1 MDNSR
6 QRVLCQSNEI
16 IQAKRKT
23 SLKKTQRKEPLRRI
37 WSRGLPSLATNTVKM
52 VVATLHI
59 GSKMNGHISDEEQ
72 DNEEE
77 DDNDDDEIFHI
88 GQHVQAHIPDIVLNK
103 LNDLIDQK
111 GNILI
116 PNEHMYNNATLL
128 FLDVSGFTSLTEQY
142 SNDAHLG
149 IDQLTHTLNSYFDK
163 LVSEILINNGDIYKF
178 AGDAILALWTNEL
191 NGPEQALKCAL
202 YLQEKCGAY
211 ETDVDVVLRL
221 KIALAYGSVHAL
233 FIGTDEFKHYILTGD
248 CVKDV
253 NQCEQLCEPGD
264 IIITKAVYEQVQN
277 LLLNCEY
284 APINDEVDR
293 KDQYIAVKYLDSED
307 NDLNVTKNNDRMNT
321 SNPDISMNE
330 PDNNSNSQLSSLIN
344 DSINEELNNKTD
356 NLMKSFLLGCVYQ
369 RIERKQSLDYLS
381 ELRRVTITFINLDVS
396 DEHYTNNNLYHNVQK
411 VFIQI
416 YELTKMMG
424 GVLTKALLFD
434 KGWSFLCVF
443 GLPGYKQ
450 GDDTANA
457 LKCAYMIHT
466 TIHKQCQFIDKCSI
480 GVTTGLTYCGVVG
493 HFARCEYTVIG
504 RKVNMAARL
513 MCNYPNIISCDQ
525 ETYYNSRLNSRFF
538 QILPDKI
545 LKGMHNVGI
554 IWQYG
559 DHQNNIQIE
568 NNQDQ
573 KKIIDIQNNNYPL
586 LGRKVELMIVTAQ
599 IMLLDEPL
607 HRRRDLAAIIFEG
620 SRLLQFIAESL
631 ENAYHE
637 SNCTGVSSYDNTYI
651 PYDST
656 IPNNIPNEN
665 TKTRLSSLNIY
676 GNDCSTIKKSTIRII
691 KYSCQ
696 LEQRFNEFSLL
707 RSLLR
712 QLLQFHHDDKTQ
724 YEREQYLLR
733 LFDINKSNDVYLR
746 RNLFLLNDLLDVRFR
761 RSHIET
767 ENTNEKNFVRTYETN
782 INELL
787 LHILHQLIDPPGT
800 MGDMYG
806 NTLSSAYSQP
816 RRSSTSITAL
826 PMASITTASKIL
838 FIIDDIHFA
847 DESSLKHLLTLGSH
861 NKCLL
866 ILSMKPPRNNNNDRP
881 VSNIIQ
887 SISTDSRVYLRRL
900 PGLEL
905 RYLATLGC
913 QILSVHKLP
922 AKLVKVLNE
931 SCNGIPGF
939 CEQILF
945 DLLRKDKIFIVNTTD
960 TYDQD
965 SNLIEGD
972 ADKLLVNSPIKTK
985 QRFNEFSLL
994 RSLLRQLLQF
1004 HHDDK
1009 TQYERE
1015 QYLLRLFDINK
1026 SNDVYLRRNLFLLN
1040 DLLDVRFRRS
1050 HIETENTN
1058 EKNFVRTYEIN
1069 INELLLHILHQLID
1083 PPGTMGDMY
1092 GNTLSSAYSQ
1102 PRRSSTSIT
1111 ALPMASITT
1120 ASKILF
1126 IIDDIHF
1133 ADESSLKHL
1142 LTLGSHN
1149 KCLLILSMKPPRNN
1163 NNDRPVSNIIQ
1174 SISTDSRVYLR
1185 RLPGLEL
1192 RYLATL
1198 GCQILSVHKLP
1209 AKLVKVLNESCNGIP
1224 GFCEQILFDLL
1235 RKDKIFIVNTTDTYD
1250 QDSNLI
1256 EGDAD
1261 KLLVNSPIKTS
1272 LLKSLFSRHKQI
1284 LNDNQRQIEPVFSR
1298 ICLLRDPSSNDF
1310 VSHCQQNF
1318 QNYIMCRID
1327 RLSDSES
1334 LLCKI
1339 AAVIGNTFSR
1349 TFLWQLVDS
1358 QSKKLI
1364 NINSCILDMMQRTI
1378 IECAYQ
1384 QQQQQNQRKRSIK
1397 CFCLHNPAGFPSQCR
1412 LIAFTHVSIREGI
1425 YNSLTDSLKRTLTRN
1440 AIDYLEKQCTIVCS
1454 TCAPRNDIPF
1464 VVQKQDGLTRIIKTS
1479 QQRGFVDIV
1488 KIAALREIDNTIK
1501 QAMRLRS
1508 MSSPIKPRSNT
1519 STNLSPEQNTTL
1531 TGNLDRNENKSSNK
1545 IREKRRN
1552 SFDIGKLDSRRTRRS
1567 QSPIPPTRTNE
1578 NDIEIKMDQS
1588 TNCNSSDQNLTL
1600 ISVYPYEN
1608 NDSEVI
1614 SSPLLTPPKSKHFFA
1629 LLKLPK
1635 QRYRNSSL
1643 SNNRLFKNFDGLVP
1657 TPNKLNKKETITKP
1671 KRKRKND
1678 KSSRFRSFFRY
1689 IFCQLVP
1696 LHSNASAIIDANRQ
1710 STKDSNDN
1718 IILSDT
1724 KIISKPNGILQESKL
1739 LRKQSSHWQTVRQ
1752 VLIPSPNKVL
1762 RACPNDHELL
1772 EQPMFSSELMQS
1784 VSNDLNCLNKQTYLT
1799 QTFQNLY
1806 EQSLLFHTFQS
1817 YVQYKNL
1824 IQFVYETKQE
1834 EERELPNSNKFLNE
1848 FIIYNDLRV
1857 CQCADYVLTVYIKLV
1872 EYHTNLY
1879 DMHEK
1884 LVDDKRDYLRRKQF
1898 DRIIYYR

>member
-6 QRVLCQSNEI
+6 QHVLRQSNEI

-59 GSKMNGHISDEEQ
+59 GSKMNGHLSDEEQ

-77 DDNDDDEIFHI
+77 DDNDDDDEIFHI

-307 NDLNVTKNNDRMNT
+307 NDLNIIKNNDRMNS

-493 HFARCEYTVIG
+493 HVARCEYTVIG

-620 SRLLQFIAESL
+620 DDKIGRSRLLQFIAESL
-631 ENAYHE
+631 ENSYHE

-676 GNDCSTIKKSTIRII
+676 GNDCSTIKKPTIRII

-733 LFDINKSNDVYLR
+733 LFDINKSNDAYLR

-787 LHILHQLIDPPGT
+787 LHILHQLIDPPGS

-960 TYDQD
+960 
-965 SNLIEGD
+965 I
-972 ADKLLVNSPIKTK
+972 
-985 QRFNEFSLL
+985 
-994 RSLLRQLLQF
+994 
-1004 HHDDK
+1004 
-1009 TQYERE
+1009 
-1015 QYLLRLFDINK
+1015 
-1026 SNDVYLRRNLFLLN
+1026 
-1040 DLLDVRFRRS
+1040 
-1050 HIETENTN
+1050 
-1058 EKNFVRTYEIN
+1058 
-1069 INELLLHILHQLID
+1069 
-1083 PPGTMGDMY
+1083 
-1092 GNTLSSAYSQ
+1092 
-1102 PRRSSTSIT
+1102 
-1111 ALPMASITT
+1111 
-1120 ASKILF
+1120 
-1126 IIDDIHF
+1126 
-1133 ADESSLKHL
+1133 
-1142 LTLGSHN
+1142 
-1149 KCLLILSMKPPRNN
+1149 
-1163 NNDRPVSNIIQ
+1163 
-1174 SISTDSRVYLR
+1174 
-1185 RLPGLEL
+1185 
-1192 RYLATL
+1192 
-1198 GCQILSVHKLP
+1198 
-1209 AKLVKVLNESCNGIP
+1209 
-1224 GFCEQILFDLL
+1224 
-1235 RKDKIFIVNTTDTYD
+1235 YD

-1284 LNDNQRQIEPVFSR
+1284 LNDNQRQTEPVFSR

-1384 QQQQQNQRKRSIK
+1384 QQQQQNQRKHSIK

-1412 LIAFTHVSIREGI
+1412 LIAFAHVSIREGI

-1519 STNLSPEQNTTL
+1519 STNFPPEPSITL

-1567 QSPIPPTRTNE
+1567 QSPVPPTRTNE
-1578 NDIEIKMDQS
+1578 NDVEIKMDQS
-1588 TNCNSSDQNLTL
+1588 TTCNSSDQNLTL

-1635 QRYRNSSL
+1635 QRYRNSSI
-1643 SNNRLFKNFDGLVP
+1643 SNNRLFRNFDGLVP
-1657 TPNKLNKKETITKP
+1657 TPNKLNKKEAITKP

-1718 IILSDT
+1718 IILSDN

-1806 EQSLLFHTFQS
+1806 EQSLSFHTFQS

-1824 IQFVYETKQE
+1824 IQFVYETKLE
-1834 EERELPNSNKFLNE
+1834 EEHELPNSTKFLNE
-1848 FIIYNDLRV
+1848 FVIYNDLRV

-1884 LVDDKRDYLRRKQF
+1884 LVDDKRDYLR
-1898 DRIIYYR
+1898 